1 MANSQYATVRE
12 EKGVCYLYMKTA
24 ERAHTPN
31 KLWEKVKLDKNYQ
44 KALEQIDEQLIYWPE
59 FIVHKCKQRLT
70 KLRQMLQRMRK
81 IQLQADTEIVPIKK
95 KAERRD
101 LIR

>member
-1 MANSQYATVRE
+1 
-12 EKGVCYLYMKTA
+12 MKTA

-44 KALEQIDEQLIYWPE
+44 KALEQIDENLMYWSE
-59 FIVHKCKQRLT
+59 FVIHKCKQRLT
-70 KLRQMLQRMRK
+70 KLRQMLIRMRK
-81 IQLQADTEIVPIKK
+81 MRLEGEKEIVPIKK

-101 LIR
+101 RIREQKALIAANI